1 MRILIAMTTWAAMTA
16 AKDLAEA
23 GFLVTRAEDG
33 TDLLEYADLSE
44 QNAILFDADL
54 PDMEASACLK
64 QLRRVRPDAA
74 IVLLV
79 PPGARATATRA
90 LADGADD
97 VVTYGTDAREL
108 AARVQAVARRRAGLS
123 DPVVQF
129 GDLTLDIARQR
140 ASVLGRPLHLT
151 RLEYEL
157 VESLALRPGR
167 IVTKDEILGQL
178 YALEDAPVSKII
190 GVYVCHIRQ
199 KIAALGGD
207 PGVISNQRGRGYAL
221 VETTAR
227 RLAA

>member
-140 ASVLGRPLHLT
+140 ASVGIR
-151 RLEYEL
+151 
-157 VESLALRPGR
+157 AGR
-167 IVTKDEILGQL
+167 IPCPAPRPDRDEGRDSRAAVCSGRCTGIEDHWRLCLPHPAEDRRAGRRSGRHLEPARPRLRACRDNRPPACRLTGQ
-178 YALEDAPVSKII
+178 P
-190 GVYVCHIRQ
+190 
-199 KIAALGGD
+199 
-207 PGVISNQRGRGYAL
+207 
-221 VETTAR
+221 
-227 RLAA
+227 